1 MEIRA
6 RVLTNCFALT
16 FMEHCLRCHE
26 YNRTDDFV
34 KYLAIDCRGTVC
46 YKEIQENDM
55 ARKWKLKQGPKTC
68 NVTVE
73 REGKVV
79 TVKCEE
85 GRIYEGDEFAKWCPS
100 VLVEVHPAVIQSL
113 PVSPPLPQTGKLR
126 EDVRPE
132 IRPIE
137 VKGVGIDLKAT
148 MEKKHVEIP
157 VPPPTPEPEPVQEPE
172 PPQDAPEPEPEKPR
186 EKKGKLRKRGR

>member
-1 MEIRA
+1 
-6 RVLTNCFALT
+6 
-16 FMEHCLRCHE
+16 
-26 YNRTDDFV
+26 
-34 KYLAIDCRGTVC
+34 
-46 YKEIQENDM
+46 M

-100 VLVEVHPAVIQSL
+100 VLVEVPSAVVQSI
-113 PVSPPLPQTGKLR
+113 PVPPVDPVVRR
-126 EDVRPE
+126 EYARPE
-132 IRPIE
+132 IPPVM

-148 MEKKHVEIP
+148 MEKKHVEAP
-157 VPPPTPEPEPVQEPE
+157 MPPPPPPEPEVPSAQEPE
-172 PPQDAPEPEPEKPR
+172 TEPPEAAPEPEPEKPR